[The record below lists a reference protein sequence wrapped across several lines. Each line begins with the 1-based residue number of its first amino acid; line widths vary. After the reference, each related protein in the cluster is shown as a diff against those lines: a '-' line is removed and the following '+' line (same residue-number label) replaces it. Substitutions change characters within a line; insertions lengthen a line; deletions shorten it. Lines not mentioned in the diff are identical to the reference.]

1 MKTRALAIL
10 AVCLIASLA
19 GCSQQT
25 AKDLAEIRAKQDEI
39 LAKLTALEDGQKKLA
54 SAQRPQGPPSE
65 DFDKIYAIGIEGS
78 PVRGDA
84 NGPVTIVEFSDFQC
98 PFCARAA
105 PLIDDVLKKYPK
117 GVRFVY
123 KQFPLPMHAVAR
135 PAAHWSMAAQ
145 EQGKFWAMHD
155 VLVVNQPTL
164 DRAQIDGGARSGR
177 LHADRDV
184 VYEVEELGGSGGL
197 DPAGLRV
204 RVRDVP
210 ARHLLRHGLR
220 AHKRLVGRKR
230 QDHRR
235 DVRIA
240 ALLQPLDDR
249 ALLCWRVLIR

>member
-1 MKTRALAIL
+1 MKARALAVL
-10 AVCLIASLA
+10 AVCLIAWLA

-39 LAKLTALEDGQKKLA
+39 LGKLTALEDGQKKLA

-65 DFDKIYAIGIEGS
+65 DFDKVYAIGIEGS

-84 NGPVTIVEFSDFQC
+84 NGPVTIGEFSDFQC

-164 DRAQIDGGARSGR
+164 DPAK
-177 LHADRDV
+177 ADD
-184 VYEVEELGGSGGL
+184 YAKQAGL
-197 DPAGLRV
+197 DVKRFKSDLEKNREAYDKRIDAEMQLGNVVDV
-204 RVRDVP
+204 RGTPTLFIGGKKVRTRTLDGMSAMIGSALAKP
-210 ARHLLRHGLR
+210 PS
-220 AHKRLVGRKR
+220 
-230 QDHRR
+230 
-235 DVRIA
+235 RIA
-240 ALLQPLDDR
+240 AKSASPAPR
-249 ALLCWRVLIR
+249 RN

>member
-65 DFDKIYAIGIEGS
+65 DFDKVYAIGIEAS

-105 PLIDDVLKKYPK
+105 PLIEEVLKKYPK

-135 PAAHWSMAAQ
+135 PAAHWSLAAQ
-145 EQGKFWAMHD
+145 EQGKFWEMHD

-164 DRAQIDGGARSGR
+164 DPAK
-177 LHADRDV
+177 ADD
-184 VYEVEELGGSGGL
+184 YAKQAGL
-197 DPAGLRV
+197 DV
-204 RVRDVP
+204 
-210 ARHLLRHGLR
+210 
-220 AHKRLVGRKR
+220 KRFKSDLEKNREAYDKR
-230 QDHRR
+230 IDAEMQLGNVV
-235 DVRIA
+235 DVRGTPTLFIGGKKVRTRT
-240 ALLQPLDDR
+240 LDGMSAMIDSEL
-249 ALLCWRVLIR
+249 AKPPS